1 MITNIEKYKKDLKE
15 LIANGEQL
23 LMAVQADFL
32 GEDFRD
38 HLKKVLKD
46 GKRFLNI

>member
-23 LMAVQADFL
+23 LRRLVVL
-32 GEDFRD
+32 LIGTI
-38 HLKKVLKD
+38 LKKWLP
-46 GKRFLNI
+46 